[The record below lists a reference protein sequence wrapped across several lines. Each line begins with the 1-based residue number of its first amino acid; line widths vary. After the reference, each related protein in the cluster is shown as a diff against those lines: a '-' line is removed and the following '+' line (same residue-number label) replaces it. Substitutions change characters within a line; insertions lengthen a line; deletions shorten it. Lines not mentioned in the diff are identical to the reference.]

1 MIKETKNI
9 PYEDVPPAPS
19 SGIFLKLNRNLAFL
33 MLLLVC
39 LASIHNQKLPDGQTV
54 LTAVQSTL
62 DENWDESLGK
72 ITFVDHMIPQTLAV
86 FLDASAPVHLSL
98 PCNGTLSHLWEDAA
112 PYLSFAPSDSAAFAV
127 ADGEVM
133 HLSHG
138 ADDTLSLRI
147 RHENGLETVYY
158 QLSSVSVSEGDHV
171 AAASPIGQIK
181 NGSELVLD
189 VRKNG
194 LSVNPLTY
202 FAGIA
207 P

>member
-1 MIKETKNI
+1 MMKETKNT
-9 PYEDVPPAPS
+9 PYEEVPPAPS

-39 LASIHNQKLPDGQTV
+39 LASIHNQKLPDGRTV

-62 DENWDESLGK
+62 DENWEESLGK
-72 ITFVDHMIPQTLAV
+72 ITFVDHLMPETLAV
-86 FLDASAPVHLSL
+86 FLDASAPANLSM

-112 PYLSFAPSDSAAFAV
+112 PYLTFAPQEPTARAV

-133 HLSHG
+133 SLSHG

-147 RHENGLETVYY
+147 RHGDGLETVYY
-158 QLSSVSVSEGDHV
+158 QLSHVSVSEGDQVLSGH
-171 AAASPIGQIK
+171 AIGTIAEGEQ
-181 NGSELVLD
+181 LVLD

-194 LSVNPLTY
+194 LSVNPLSY
-202 FAGIA
+202 FAGLN